1 MGMADK
7 TWLSRP
13 PRPSLFDPL
22 TGLVTLV
29 NEAQAERSDPDVF
42 VVAAQ
47 TADTAVYGFPT
58 TADTKGSGAGLTA
71 QAAWGATIGE
81 SIERYACC
89 IVHPEDLIHGS
100 YADLQSQGYALSSPD
115 QWALYDPALY
125 EQMSYARFTPHTKI
139 AWTRAES
146 LTHRTERWV
155 PAALVYMAS
164 DAAFREHDGQILGPA
179 ISTGAACAA
188 SRAEA
193 LLKGI
198 CEVLERDAFII
209 MWRNR
214 LSCPRV
220 RIDAASSIHRL
231 FQEKF
236 ARPGLEYNLI
246 YTTLD
251 LSIPSFFGFLR
262 DTRRNPPG
270 IVVGGAAHPDPSVAA
285 RKTLLELVQGLKWMD
300 YIGHRSFPVVPGF
313 RNIRSFEDRSSL
325 YAFNDLSEAFNFLLE
340 SPNEIS
346 LSSIASLELGD
357 VHDNLHQCY
366 RLLNEQGLEALAL
379 DLTPV
384 DVLECGLHVTK
395 VVIPECQPLEADHLL
410 QFLGGRRWRE
420 VPARLG
426 LLSAPPTYASVNLWP
441 HPYP

>member
-1 MGMADK
+1 MANK
-7 TWLSRP
+7 SWLASP
-13 PRPSLFDPL
+13 PRPTMFDPL

-29 NEAQAERSDPDVF
+29 NEAQTERSDPDVF

-100 YADLQSQGYALSSPD
+100 YAELSLQGYELSPPE
-115 QWALYDPALY
+115 QWALFDPALY
-125 EQMSYARFTPHTKI
+125 EQMSYAPFTPETVV

-155 PAALVYMAS
+155 PACLVHMAS
-164 DAAFREHDGQILGPA
+164 DGTFREHGGQILGPA

-198 CEVLERDAFII
+198 CEVVERDAFII

-214 LSCPRV
+214 LPCPRV
-220 RIDAASSIHRL
+220 RIDAESSIYRL
-231 FQEKF
+231 YNEKF
-236 ARPGLEYNLI
+236 VRPGLEYNLI

-251 LSIPSFFGFLR
+251 LSIPTFFGILR

-270 IVVGGAAHPDPSVAA
+270 IVVGGAAHPDPHVAA

-300 YIGHRSFPVVPGF
+300 YIGHREFPVVPGF
-313 RNIRSFEDRSSL
+313 RNVRSFDDRSSL
-325 YAFNDLSEAFNFLLE
+325 YAFNDLYEAFDFLLE
-340 SPNEIS
+340 SPNEID
-346 LSSIASLELGD
+346 LSSIASLETGN
-357 VHDNLHQCY
+357 VSDNLRQCY
-366 RLLNEQGLEALAL
+366 QIMNEQGLETLAL

-384 DVLECGLHVTK
+384 DVLECGLYVTK

-420 VPARLG
+420 VPTRLG
-426 LLSAPPTYASVNLWP
+426 LLSAPTAYESVNHWP